1 MKDEIAKL
9 KKEQHMA
16 KVEAVLKELQQELHK
31 EGRQQ
36 SNEEE
41 DSGQVAKEKDPFQD
55 IDSSTEATEETF
67 LALKTYDQPAAKWG
81 AEHPEFVADLLK
93 KFTAEDQDLRKLQTP
108 IHRVLDYIMVRD
120 CEIKKGG
127 KRGCID
133 GFVLPEQAEK
143 YYDWT
148 TEWAAPDSPTLC
160 ETGFN
165 AGHSAV
171 TFLLAKPGLKMN
183 SFDLFIQAYSSSCYD
198 YIRAVFGEARMTV
211 HKGDSHKSLGKL
223 GKVPPD
229 SRLHCDAVSVDGA
242 HSFKA
247 CLKDVE
253 GLGNLIF
260 KEHTPVLMD
269 DTADGFEMNG
279 GPAEVWR
286 KLKKENRLIQTRC
299 VPLGVVQQWKR
310 GSKAKPRGFCIGEL
324 NPGLGAFE

>member
-1 MKDEIAKL
+1 MMSVGKQRGPHLAVWMGSIVVMTLFVIFTSEQNRKVISKNSEAMAEMKEEISRL

-16 KVEAVLKELQQELHK
+16 KVETVLRELRDELHR
-31 EGRQQ
+31 EGK
-36 SNEEE
+36 SNEDDNNRKDHFVNI
-41 DSGQVAKEKDPFQD
+41 DSGA
-55 IDSSTEATEETF
+55 EATEDTF
-67 LALKTYDQPAAKWG
+67 LTLTSYEQPTARWG

-93 KFTAEDQDLRKLQTP
+93 KYTAEDQDLRKLQTP

-148 TEWAAPDSPTLC
+148 TDWAAPDSPTLC

-183 SFDLFIQAYSSSCYD
+183 SFDLFIQAYSPACYE
-198 YIRAVFGEARMTV
+198 YIRAVFGEDRMTV

-223 GKVPPD
+223 GKVPSD

-242 HSFKA
+242 HSFSA

-260 KEHTPVLMD
+260 KKNTPILMD
-269 DTADGFEMNG
+269 DTADGFEVCN
-279 GPAEVWR
+279 
-286 KLKKENRLIQTRC
+286 LFHLLSCFSFI
-299 VPLGVVQQWKR
+299 
-310 GSKAKPRGFCIGEL
+310 
-324 NPGLGAFE
+324 